1 MVGFWVV
8 GWLVGWLY
16 VRQATENVIC
26 IERDAKK
33 ITSIILLGILTH
45 WLNGSPRNPV
55 LHVQVAM
62 WLITWHLA
70 SMPQVPGHGSIH
82 FRLEH
87 ALLAGQSELE
97 IHSGR
102 QVV

>member
-1 MVGFWVV
+1 MGS
-8 GWLVGWLY
+8 GWLVGWLV
-16 VRQATENVIC
+16 VRQANRNVRCTERNT
-26 IERDAKK
+26 KK
-33 ITSIILLGILTH
+33 IIAIILLGIFTH
-45 WLNGSPRNPV
+45 WLKGSPRNPV

-87 ALLAGQSELE
+87 ARLAGQSEFE